1 MRNKHLAWLPALLLC
16 AAAVGVVV
24 VPVHGAGPI
33 TVTTTSDSIA
43 DDGFCSLR
51 EAVIA
56 ANTDSSFHDCPA
68 GSGADTIVF
77 DAQLPRPVTITLTLT
92 GADED
97 GAQSGDLDLT
107 GTLAM
112 VGESPDAVVI
122 DGNAADRVFEALQGS
137 TVGISGVTIRHGSA
151 PAGANGGGALV
162 DLAARLT
169 LTDTAVISGS
179 AASGGGLYS
188 VGGLTIVSGT
198 VAGNT
203 GGGVTNDGGLLALK
217 QATVT
222 GNTGGYGVANQGQGA
237 LTFTSGVVST
247 NEGGIYNVAATA
259 TVSDVLVSGNT
270 AGGIYNSGFSP
281 THLTLARST
290 VVSNTS
296 VSGAGI
302 LNEGV
307 GAKIDVIDS
316 RVGDNEA
323 SASGG
328 GLFNNGIM
336 VVRGST
342 IDHNRARAGAGIHH
356 FGGDLSLRNATV
368 TQNTAGDN
376 GGGLYSHGN
385 ATLQFATLSDNS
397 AGGSGNNILIDEAP
411 LSIGSSIVAQATGA
425 GNCANSSGFVTSLG
439 HNIESADTCSL
450 GASDDLTSTNP
461 LLGPLGANG
470 GPTDTQALL
479 TGSPASDH
487 GDTAACPA
495 TDQRGVARPVGA
507 ACDSGAYE
515 GNGAEPTPTPEPTIM
530 PVPPLPL
537 AIGIEPA
544 APTTSDPV
552 SITVS
557 GVFTTSCTPE
567 YQSHQV
573 TGDEINIHGSV
584 PDQSFCLNIE
594 TPFSYTVEVG
604 PLAAGVY
611 TATNTIE
618 QRTDSK
624 VFTVTE
630 AGGQCTAGHAAGSGE
645 QSNWFLPL
653 AAAKQLFLASI
664 SSEPVSPC
672 R

>member
-1 MRNKHLAWLPALLLC
+1 MRNKHLAWPLALLLC
-16 AAAVGVVV
+16 AAAAGVAVA
-24 VPVHGAGPI
+24 PAHGAGPI
-33 TVTTTSDSIA
+33 AVTTTNDTIA

-56 ANTDSSFHDCPA
+56 ANSDSSFHDCPG
-68 GSGADTIVF
+68 GSGADTIIF
-77 DAQLPRPVTITLTLT
+77 DAQLPRPVVITLTLT

-97 GAQSGDLDLT
+97 GAQSGDLDVM
-107 GTLAM
+107 GTLAI
-112 VGESPDAVVI
+112 VGANASGETPDAVVI
-122 DGNAADRVFEALQGS
+122 DGNATDRVFEVLQGS
-137 TVGISGVTIRHGSA
+137 TAGITGVTIRHGSA

-162 DLAARLT
+162 DLGARLT
-169 LTDTAVISGS
+169 LTDTAVISSS

-188 VGGLTIVSGT
+188 VGGLTVVSGAVT
-198 VAGNT
+198 GNT
-203 GGGVTNDGGLLALK
+203 GGGVTNDGGLLMLK
-217 QATVT
+217 QASVT
-222 GNTGGYGVANQGQGA
+222 GNTGGYGVANQGQGS
-237 LTFTSGVVST
+237 LTFTRGLVRD

-259 TVSDVLVSGNT
+259 IVSDVQVAGNT

-281 THLTLARST
+281 THLTLTQST

-342 IDHNRARAGAGIHH
+342 IDHNRARAGAGLHH
-356 FGGDLSLRNATV
+356 FGGNLALINSTV
-368 TQNTAGDN
+368 TENSAGDN
-376 GGGLYSHGN
+376 GGGLYNHGS
-385 ATLQFATLSDNS
+385 ATLQYVTVSDNR
-397 AGGSGNNILIDEAP
+397 AGGGGNNIFVDEAQ
-411 LSIGSSIVAQATGA
+411 LSIGSSIVAQAAGA
-425 GNCANSSGFVTSLG
+425 ENCTNSAGFVTSLG
-439 HNIESADTCSL
+439 DNVESAATCSL
-450 GASDDLTSTNP
+450 AATGDLTNTNP
-461 LLGPLGANG
+461 LLGALAANG
-470 GPTDTQALL
+470 GPTETQALL
-479 TGSPASDH
+479 AGSPAIDH
-487 GDTAACPA
+487 GAAASCPA
-495 TDQRGVARPVGA
+495 TDQRGVARPVGM

-515 GNGAEPTPTPEPTIM
+515 GSEVDPPA
-530 PVPPLPL
+530 PPLPL
-537 AIGIEPA
+537 AIGIEPS

-573 TGDEINIHGSV
+573 TGNAIDIQGTV

-594 TPFSYTVEVG
+594 TPFSYTVGVG
-604 PLAAGVY
+604 PLVAGVY
-611 TATNTIE
+611 TATNTIA
-618 QRTDSK
+618 QRMDSK

-630 AGGQCTAGHAAGSGE
+630 ASGQCAAANTQERSAAGA
-645 QSNWFLPL
+645 WFLPAL
-653 AAAKQLFLASI
+653 PWAAKQIFLASI
-664 SSEPVSPC
+664 SSLPATPC